1 MGNEGE
7 RAARLP
13 FPALCA
19 ENRVYKRRLQ
29 CVKSE
34 QGSREQGGV
43 DSSPAERA
51 AGIRQEKAGQK
62 WPDGEARPP
71 KKRILTR
78 ACRNYPFTAVLDAF
92 ITVYKLAAGKLPAW
106 GFFALQGQFWGCDES
121 EGESRMKRTQQTSID
136 ALAEAIEQQKN
147 ARDFNFI
154 NDLKMLRKQ
163 YTKTSKRDFL
173 ALLDLLREKY
183 TVEETAAVHAVL
195 MRKCQA
201 GDMDA
206 IRLWTE
212 LQREN
217 SGRAAEVNIV
227 DSI

>member
-1 MGNEGE
+1 
-7 RAARLP
+7 
-13 FPALCA
+13 
-19 ENRVYKRRLQ
+19 
-29 CVKSE
+29 
-34 QGSREQGGV
+34 
-43 DSSPAERA
+43 
-51 AGIRQEKAGQK
+51 
-62 WPDGEARPP
+62 
-71 KKRILTR
+71 
-78 ACRNYPFTAVLDAF
+78 
-92 ITVYKLAAGKLPAW
+92 
-106 GFFALQGQFWGCDES
+106 
-121 EGESRMKRTQQTSID
+121 MKRTQQTSID

-147 ARDFNFI
+147 ARDFNFVD
-154 NDLKMLRKQ
+154 DLKMIRKQ

-217 SGRAAEVNIV
+217 SGGAAEVNIV

>member
-1 MGNEGE
+1 MVRTRTETSQ
-7 RAARLP
+7 
-13 FPALCA
+13 AL
-19 ENRVYKRRLQ
+19 
-29 CVKSE
+29 
-34 QGSREQGGV
+34 
-43 DSSPAERA
+43 
-51 AGIRQEKAGQK
+51 
-62 WPDGEARPP
+62 
-71 KKRILTR
+71 
-78 ACRNYPFTAVLDAF
+78 
-92 ITVYKLAAGKLPAW
+92 LAAV
-106 GFFALQGQFWGCDES
+106 
-121 EGESRMKRTQQTSID
+121 QQTQNYDIV
-136 ALAEAIEQQKN
+136 K
-147 ARDFNFI
+147 
-154 NDLKMLRKQ
+154 DLKMLRDR

-217 SGRAAEVNIV
+217 SGGAAEVNIV